1 MSPQPQT
8 YANHRRIDPPYHL
21 GVLGLAVVNFLVM
34 LVALIRHPSLAAG
47 WICLMSAVLVLLTGK
62 LRSYA
67 LHNQDRIIR
76 LEERLRLERLL
87 PEDLKARIPEL
98 RVNQLVGLRFA
109 SDAEVAD
116 RVRETFAENL
126 DLEAI
131 KKRIQTWRPDT
142 FRV

>member
-1 MSPQPQT
+1 MSQQPQV
-8 YANHRRIDPPYHL
+8 YANHRRIDPPYHYA
-21 GVLGLAVVNFLVM
+21 VLGLSLVNLVAM
-34 LVALIRHPSLAAG
+34 LVAFIRHPGLASA
-47 WICLMSAVLVLLTGK
+47 WIFVMSAVLVLFVVK
-62 LRSYA
+62 VRSYA

-87 PEDLKARIPEL
+87 PEDLRARIPEL
-98 RVNQLVGLRFA
+98 RLNQLVGLRFA

-116 RVRETFAENL
+116 RMREALAENL

-131 KKRIQTWRPDT
+131 KKRVQTWRPDT

>member
-1 MSPQPQT
+1 MNPQPQS
-8 YANHRRIDPPYHL
+8 YAHHRRWDPPYHI
-21 GVLGLAVVNFLVM
+21 GVFGLSAVNFLVM
-34 LVALIRHPSLAAG
+34 LTALIRHPSLAMA
-47 WICLMSAVLVLLTGK
+47 WTCVLSAALVLFTGK
-62 LRSYA
+62 VRAYA
-67 LHNQDRIIR
+67 LHNQDRLIR

-116 RVRETFAENL
+116 RVREALVENL

-131 KKRIQTWRPDT
+131 KKRVQTWRPDT

>member
-1 MSPQPQT
+1 MNPQPQS
-8 YANHRRIDPPYHL
+8 YAHHRRWDPLYHI
-21 GVLGLAVVNFLVM
+21 GVFGLSVVNFIAMV
-34 LVALIRHPSLAAG
+34 VALIRHPSLSMA
-47 WICLMSAVLVLLTGK
+47 WICVLSAALVLFAGK
-62 LRSYA
+62 VRAYA
-67 LHNQDRIIR
+67 LHNQDRLIR

-116 RVRETFAENL
+116 RVREALAESL

-131 KKRIQTWRPDT
+131 KKRIQTWRPDG

>member
-1 MSPQPQT
+1 MSPQPQS
-8 YANHRRIDPPYHL
+8 YAHHRRWDPLYHI
-21 GVLGLAVVNFLVM
+21 GVFLLSAVNFFVM
-34 LVALIRHPSLAAG
+34 LTALIRHPSLAMA
-47 WICLMSAVLVLLTGK
+47 WVCVVSAALVLFTGK
-62 LRSYA
+62 VRAYA
-67 LHNQDRIIR
+67 LHNQDRLIR

-116 RVRETFAENL
+116 RVREALAENL

-131 KKRIQTWRPDT
+131 KKRIQTWRPDD

>member
-1 MSPQPQT
+1 MSNQPQS
-8 YANHRRIDPPYHL
+8 YANHRRLDPMYHVAL
-21 GVLGLAVVNFLVM
+21 FGAFAANIVIT
-34 LVALIRHPSLAAG
+34 LVALIRHPGGAAT
-47 WICLMSAVLVLLTGK
+47 WAFVMAIALLLFFFK

-67 LHNQDRIIR
+67 LHNQDRLIR

-87 PEDLKARIPEL
+87 PEDLKARLSDL

-109 SDAEVAD
+109 SDAELAELA
-116 RVRETFAENL
+116 RAALAENL

>member
-8 YANHRRIDPPYHL
+8 YANHRRLDPWYHIA
-21 GVLGLAVVNFLVM
+21 VLGIAIVNLVAM
-34 LVALIRHPSLAAG
+34 LVALIRHPSLCAA
-47 WICLMSAVLVLLTGK
+47 WVVVMSAILVLFVVK
-62 LRSYA
+62 VRVND
-67 LHNQDRIIR
+67 LHNQDRLIR

-87 PEDLKARIPEL
+87 PDDLKARIPEL
-98 RVNQLVGLRFA
+98 RVGQLVALRFA

-116 RVRETFAENL
+116 RARETLSENL
-126 DLEAI
+126 DPGSI

>member
-1 MSPQPQT
+1 MNSQPQS
-8 YANHRRIDPPYHL
+8 YANHRRMDPSYHFA
-21 GVLGLAVVNFLVM
+21 VLGLAFVNLGAM
-34 LVALIRHPSLAAG
+34 LVALIRHPSLASG
-47 WICLMSAVLVLLTGK
+47 WTFLMSAVLVLLVVKVRG
-62 LRSYA
+62 YA
-67 LHNQDRIIR
+67 LHNQDRLIR

-109 SDAEVAD
+109 SDGEVAD
-116 RVRETFAENL
+116 RAREALAENL

-131 KKRIQTWRPDT
+131 KKRIQVWRPDT

>member
-8 YANHRRIDPPYHL
+8 YANHRRLDPWYHIA
-21 GVLGLAVVNFLVM
+21 VLGIAIVNLVAM
-34 LVALIRHPSLAAG
+34 LVALIRHPGLGSA
-47 WICLMSAVLVLLTGK
+47 WIFVMSAVLALLVVK
-62 LRSYA
+62 VRA
-67 LHNQDRIIR
+67 NDLHNQDRLIR

-109 SDAEVAD
+109 SDAEVVD
-116 RVRETFAENL
+116 RVRETFAKNL

>member
-1 MSPQPQT
+1 MSQQPQS
-8 YANHRRIDPPYHL
+8 YANHRRIDPPYHYAI
-21 GVLGLAVVNFLVM
+21 LGLAVVNLVAM
-34 LVALIRHPSLAAG
+34 LVALIRHPGLASA
-47 WICLMSAVLVLLTGK
+47 WIFVMSAILVLFVAKVRL
-62 LRSYA
+62 YA
-67 LHNQDRIIR
+67 LHNQDRLIR

-87 PEDLKARIPEL
+87 PEDLKVRIPEL

-116 RVRETFAENL
+116 RVREALAESL

-131 KKRIQTWRPDT
+131 KKRIQTWRPDI